1 MGVVCLW
8 AMLAVAC
15 ASVSRQTALMQTA
28 ELQVAAV
35 ELRATEN
42 ALAISIPADIEASA
56 DEIRA
61 RADDPA
67 VRDHALRWK
76 MEAVPAYYQ
85 TLFQADP
92 LAGAIATLALATQ
105 MENYLT
111 EGAARDRFGPLQPVA
126 VQAAR
131 KIRADVVDR
140 IRLVARRK
148 DAFDGTQ
155 SRIDAWAREN
165 PIAGTSLASRPSI
178 VPFLMKMAESED
190 RDVFGVVGDIGGS
203 VADIATRLDIY
214 SGYLPKAARWQ
225 SEMLGD
231 ELVARDE
238 VRLAI
243 STLESMA
250 KLMKRVDALT
260 STESIDNATAFGL
273 SSVHTELLG
282 SIGAF
287 DRMKADVL
295 AYFTGERQTLSAIV
309 DVETRTVLADIDRQR
324 ELTMGQAD
332 DLRRK
337 AFVAADQMRSQTVA
351 DIEGIAN
358 RIILKVALSF
368 AALLVLA
375 TLLAVFVRR
384 TADPRHR
391 AVPSHSAG

>member
-131 KIRADVVDR
+131 KIRADVVDQ

-148 DAFDGTQ
+148 DAFDGIQ

-295 AYFTGERQTLSAIV
+295 AYLTGERQTLSAIV
-309 DVETRTVLADIDRQR
+309 DAETRTVLADIDRQR
-324 ELTMGQAD
+324 DLTMGQAD

-351 DIEGIAN
+351 DIEGLAN

>member
-56 DEIRA
+56 DEIRD

-111 EGAARDRFGPLQPVA
+111 DGAGRDRFGPLQPVA

-148 DAFDGTQ
+148 DAFDGIQ

-178 VPFLMKMAESED
+178 VPFLMKMADSED

-337 AFVAADQMRSQTVA
+337 AFVAAEQMRSQTVA
-351 DIEGIAN
+351 DIEGLAN
-358 RIILKVALSF
+358 RIILKVALTF